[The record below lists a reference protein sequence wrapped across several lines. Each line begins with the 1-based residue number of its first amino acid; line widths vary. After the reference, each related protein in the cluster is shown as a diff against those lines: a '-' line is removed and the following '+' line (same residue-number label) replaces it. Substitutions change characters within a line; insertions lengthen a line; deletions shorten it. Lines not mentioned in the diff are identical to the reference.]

1 MKAFNWILTDV
12 DCCQYM
18 RNVTE
23 AKTHNVYEGVQLI
36 EYPDELSDGIG
47 YQYGIAHAVVDLDD
61 YTAEE
66 LEDILRGYYDEL
78 ERTFISDRIKAE
90 CVFETFALENIDYN
104 AHSREGAEQIIQKI
118 LWENFLIRNGADLTD
133 KYVFMPICIEA
144 KQVLV
149 NLLKL
154 FDELYGNTD
163 QELNEWA
170 AEFQV
175 LTRMLIHHNALLLNP
190 VYLEVDK
197 RTLLDILMAIPC
209 QRDRELYMDA
219 RRHIGLKAEI

>member
-66 LEDILRGYYDEL
+66 LEY
-78 ERTFISDRIKAE
+78 
-90 CVFETFALENIDYN
+90 
-104 AHSREGAEQIIQKI
+104 
-118 LWENFLIRNGADLTD
+118 
-133 KYVFMPICIEA
+133 M
-144 KQVLV
+144 VL
-149 NLLKL
+149 
-154 FDELYGNTD
+154 FS
-163 QELNEWA
+163 
-170 AEFQV
+170 
-175 LTRMLIHHNALLLNP
+175 
-190 VYLEVDK
+190 
-197 RTLLDILMAIPC
+197 
-209 QRDRELYMDA
+209 
-219 RRHIGLKAEI
+219 

>member
-1 MKAFNWILTDV
+1 
-12 DCCQYM
+12 
-18 RNVTE
+18 
-23 AKTHNVYEGVQLI
+23 
-36 EYPDELSDGIG
+36 
-47 YQYGIAHAVVDLDD
+47 
-61 YTAEE
+61 
-66 LEDILRGYYDEL
+66 
-78 ERTFISDRIKAE
+78 
-90 CVFETFALENIDYN
+90 
-104 AHSREGAEQIIQKI
+104 
-118 LWENFLIRNGADLTD
+118 
-133 KYVFMPICIEA
+133 MPICIEA

-163 QELNEWA
+163 QDLNEWA